1 MSADPDFHDADASQD
16 AVEERTRITYTAW
29 MRHGLEVA
37 RELAGSRPASARWP
51 GRRQAA
57 LPPERN
63 PAAGTWTAPH
73 RTTGIS
79 VQDAVESGWLVA
91 TESADQCSYPAAELP
106 PPRTSGPLAG
116 LTVAVKDVI
125 DVAGLPTR
133 NGTPGALWRTPHAS
147 APAWERLGQAGAVCV
162 GKSATHEM
170 AWGVTTPQ
178 IPHPKDPEHIAGGS
192 SGGSAA
198 CVAAGVTPAALGT
211 DTGGSI
217 RIPAALCGVVGFRP
231 TAGSVDM
238 TGVTPLAPEQDVV
251 GPIAADVATCVAALE
266 VLLNRPLHQVEDS
279 SDARTSGAAG
289 VRIGILRRPGRLEP
303 AVETA
308 LLETVEILREA
319 GVEIFECDTA
329 LAHQAGSI
337 SLLTML
343 HSSAQ
348 LFAKAAHQNQT
359 GFGGEARALLTI
371 GEAITEREAEVLRDA
386 RRSLVAHTA
395 RLFTENELD
404 AFLTPTTPCTAPRR
418 FTEDVE
424 IAGRSEPVSAA
435 LTRFAA
441 WASATSM
448 PAVSV
453 PVTAPGLPIGMQVM
467 APPQHEDV
475 CVRLAF
481 TIEELTRRKAP

>member
-1 MSADPDFHDADASQD
+1 
-16 AVEERTRITYTAW
+16 
-29 MRHGLEVA
+29 
-37 RELAGSRPASARWP
+37 
-51 GRRQAA
+51 
-57 LPPERN
+57 
-63 PAAGTWTAPH
+63 
-73 RTTGIS
+73 
-79 VQDAVESGWLVA
+79 
-91 TESADQCSYPAAELP
+91 
-106 PPRTSGPLAG
+106 LAG

-147 APAWERLGQAGAVCV
+147 APAWERLEQAGASCV

-178 IPHPKDPEHIAGGS
+178 IPHPKDPEHIVGGS

-198 CVAAGVTPAALGT
+198 CVAAGVAPAALAT

-251 GPIAADVATCVAALE
+251 GPLADDVATCVAALE

-279 SDARTSGAAG
+279 SDARTRGAAG
-289 VRIGILRRPGRLEP
+289 MRIGILRRPGRLEP

-308 LLETVEILREA
+308 LLETVENLREA
-319 GVEIFECDTA
+319 GVEIVECDTA

-343 HSSAQ
+343 HSSAK
-348 LFAKAAHQNQT
+348 LFAKAVHQDPA
-359 GFGGEARALLTI
+359 GFGSEARALLTV
-371 GEAITEREAEVLRDA
+371 GEVITEHEAEVLRRA
-386 RRSLVAHTA
+386 RDSLVAHTA
-395 RLFTENELD
+395 RLFDENELD

-418 FTEDVE
+418 FAEDVE
-424 IAGRSEPVSAA
+424 IGGKAEPVSAA
-435 LTRFAA
+435 LTRFTA
-441 WASATSM
+441 WASAIGL
-448 PAVSV
+448 PAITV
-453 PVTAPGLPIGMQVM
+453 PVQAPGLPTGVQVV

-475 CVRLAF
+475 CVRLAL

>member
-1 MSADPDFHDADASQD
+1 MSADPDFHGADASQGAED
-16 AVEERTRITYTAW
+16 DRTRITYTAW
-29 MRHGLEVA
+29 MRHGVEVA
-37 RELAGSRPASARWP
+37 RELAESRPAPARWP
-51 GRRQAA
+51 ERRQAA
-57 LPPERN
+57 PPSGSSATVPSPE
-63 PAAGTWTAPH
+63 PGL
-73 RTTGIS
+73 S
-79 VQDAVESGWLVA
+79 VQDAVETGWLVA
-91 TESADQCSYPAAELP
+91 TDPADQPSYPAAEP
-106 PPRTSGPLAG
+106 PPPTTSGPLGG

-147 APAWERLGQAGAVCV
+147 APAWMGLERAGAVCV

-178 IPHPKDPEHIAGGS
+178 IPHPKDPEHITGGS

-231 TAGSVDM
+231 TTGSVDM

-251 GPIAADVATCVAALE
+251 GPIAADVATCTAMLE
-266 VLLNRPLHQVEDS
+266 VLLDRPLHPGDDPGTVAQGMRV
-279 SDARTSGAAG
+279 
-289 VRIGILRRPGRLEP
+289 GILTRLGRLEL

-308 LLETVEILREA
+308 FRDTVESLREA
-319 GVEIFECDTA
+319 GVEIIECDTA
-329 LAHQAGSI
+329 LARQAGSI

-348 LFAKAAHQNQT
+348 LFANAAHQNQT
-359 GFGGEARALLTI
+359 GFGSEARALLTI
-371 GEAITEREAEVLRDA
+371 GEAITEHEAEVLPRARDP
-386 RRSLVAHTA
+386 LIAHTA

-404 AFLTPTTPCTAPRR
+404 AFLTPTTPCTAPLRHA
-418 FTEDVE
+418 EEVE
-424 IAGRSEPVSAA
+424 VGGKPEPVSAA
-435 LTRFAA
+435 LTRFTA
-441 WASATSM
+441 WASAAGL
-448 PAVSV
+448 PAITV
-453 PVTAPGLPIGMQVM
+453 PVQAPGLPIGVQVM

-475 CVRLAF
+475 CVRLAL
-481 TIEELTRRKAP
+481 TIEELTRRKAS